1 MATLTD
7 AELSFIKTELLDNVL
22 DIGALP
28 YFDIRYVY
36 DVVRENVTSSSTPAT
51 SSSTAV
57 TAAGPVT
64 LTLADVTGLAVGTR
78 VVIDVDSTRE
88 TVTVRGVSGLTI
100 SIICNQLHSGTYP
113 VEIESA
119 LTLVRAKMADI
130 TALRETTLR
139 KAVSSAGIKAVDEIQ
154 FFGGSGESTRTEA
167 IREELDRLR
176 EELASMLGLGR
187 ILREARGRMQGGNS
201 IEVY

>member
-36 DVVRENVTSSSTPAT
+36 DVVRENVTSSDTAAT

-78 VVIDVDSTRE
+78 VVIDVDALRE

-100 SIICNQLHSGTYP
+100 SVICTQLHSGTYP

-119 LTLVRAKMADI
+119 LTLVRGKMADI
-130 TALRETTLR
+130 TALRQSTLR

-154 FFGGSGESTRTEA
+154 FFGSSGERSRTEA
-167 IREELDRLR
+167 IREELDSLR
-176 EELASMLGLGR
+176 DELASMLGLSR
-187 ILREARGRMQGGNS
+187 ILREARGRQGGS
-201 IEVY
+201 GGLEMY

>member
-36 DVVRENVTSSSTPAT
+36 DVVRENVVSSDTPPTSSA
-51 SSSTAV
+51 TAV

-64 LTLADVTGLAVGTR
+64 LTLADVTGLAVGSR
-78 VVIDVDSTRE
+78 VVLDVDSARE
-88 TVTVRGVSGLTI
+88 TVTVRNVSGITI
-100 SIICNQLHSGTYP
+100 SVICSQTHAGTYP

-119 LTLVRAKMADI
+119 LTLVRAKMADL
-130 TALRETTLR
+130 TALRERTLR
-139 KAVSSAGIKAVDEIQ
+139 KAVSSAGIKQVDEIQ
-154 FFGGSGESTRTEA
+154 FFGGSGELTRTEA
-167 IREELDRLR
+167 IRDELDRLR
-176 EELASMLGLGR
+176 DELASMLGLSR
-187 ILREARGRMQGGNS
+187 ILREARARQGGSNAL
-201 IEVY
+201 EMY